1 MLWSLLCYK
10 LGIPE
15 NESIGAM
22 PPCGLIVESCLL
34 EQSEKTF
41 ALLEEYDPKP
51 DLLNTAFYI
60 SDSGESLDEDYERI
74 LEEDYDW

>member
-15 NESIGAM
+15 NVSIGAHV
-22 PPCGLIVESCLL
+22 PCGMVVESYVL

-60 SDSGESLDEDYERI
+60 SDSGQASEEEYERM